1 MVLKVVTGKILETL
15 ELWPWPS
22 PAVPFWSPGK
32 VFSASPV
39 IDRIWPA
46 VVKDLFKIT
55 IIFQIT
61 FVFICYRKR
70 GDGSKKKV
78 GRLWN

>member
-1 MVLKVVTGKILETL
+1 
-15 ELWPWPS
+15 
-22 PAVPFWSPGK
+22 